1 MTLLKTSL
9 TASVAA
15 VSLILIQACA
25 SVNVDPCSSQGIQLR
40 MTQSL
45 NSFAR
50 QNRADINEIK
60 DAASYLD
67 GATTT
72 GAMKIAF
79 AARALTRVV
88 ESFRETVAPD
98 VQEIASQCKV
108 QEPIRDVF
116 VEFLRDEGVNRKVIE
131 WVEDFNLVFE
141 D

>member
-25 SVNVDPCSSQGIQLR
+25 SVNVQLR